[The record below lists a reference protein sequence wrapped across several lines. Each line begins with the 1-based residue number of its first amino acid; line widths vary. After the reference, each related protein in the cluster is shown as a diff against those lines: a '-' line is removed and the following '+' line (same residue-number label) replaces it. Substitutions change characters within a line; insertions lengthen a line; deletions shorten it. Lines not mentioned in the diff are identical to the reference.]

1 MKKILI
7 VEDEAIVAM
16 ENKMNLTKAGFLV
29 VGSVSSAEDALL
41 KIAETLPD
49 LILMDIKLKG
59 DLNGIDAVSII
70 REKHDIPVVFL
81 TGNSDNKTQLLMKEI
96 PNTTYLLKPVLTN
109 DLITS
114 VHKMLDSNS
123 PH

>member
-70 REKHDIPVVFL
+70 REKNNIPVVFGNMFLDVFMKYILYFGISYAIATL
-81 TGNSDNKTQLLMKEI
+81 TYNFIELPFLNFRDK
-96 PNTTYLLKPVLTN
+96 YFR
-109 DLITS
+109 
-114 VHKMLDSNS
+114 
-123 PH
+123 

>member
-1 MKKILI
+1 MKKVLI

-59 DLNGIDAVSII
+59 NLNGIDAVSII
-70 REKHDIPVVFL
+70 RKNNNIPVVFL

-109 DLITS
+109 DLIAS
-114 VHKMLDSNS
+114 VQKMIDSQ
-123 PH
+123 PVQ

>member
-29 VGSVSSAEDALL
+29 LGSFSSAEDALL
-41 KIAETLPD
+41 KIAETSPD

-70 REKHDIPVVFL
+70 REKNNIPVVFL

-109 DLITS
+109 DLIAS
-114 VHKMLDSNS
+114 VRMMLDSNS
-123 PH
+123 AH

>member
-1 MKKILI
+1 MKKVLI

-16 ENKMNLTKAGFLV
+16 ENKMNLTRAGLLV
-29 VGSVSSAEDALL
+29 MGTVSSAEDAIL
-41 KIAETLPD
+41 KIRDEVPD

-59 DLNGIDAVSII
+59 NLNGIEAVNLI
-70 REKHDIPVVFL
+70 RKTHAIPVVFL

-109 DLITS
+109 DLIAS
-114 VHKMLDSNS
+114 VQKMIDSQ
-123 PH
+123 PAH